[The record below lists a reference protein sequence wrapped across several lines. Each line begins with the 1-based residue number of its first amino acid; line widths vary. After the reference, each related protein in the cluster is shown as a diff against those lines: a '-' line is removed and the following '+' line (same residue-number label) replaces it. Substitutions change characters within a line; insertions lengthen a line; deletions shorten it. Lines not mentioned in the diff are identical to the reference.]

1 MAFSPLSPVRMR
13 ITSSTHAHTGN
24 AGDGKIFVYQ
34 LWQINAKGITTGN
47 YDGGKGPLHV
57 SAKEELRMHGEDR
70 IIQMCTRSAL
80 SFRLR
85 MSDRSLATSS
95 PASKGS
101 ST

>member
-1 MAFSPLSPVRMR
+1 MR

-57 SAKEELRMHGEDR
+57 ERERRTENAWG
-70 IIQMCTRSAL
+70 
-80 SFRLR
+80 
-85 MSDRSLATSS
+85 
-95 PASKGS
+95 G
-101 ST
+101 